1 MCVCVCSLCVCV
13 CSLCVCV
20 CVCVRVCV
28 CARACVCV
36 CVFMK
41 SVIQPDITLSN
52 IYSLPAAY
60 TTEKTSYLFTVIT
73 ILPYLL
79 NTGSVFP
86 SGMRN
91 GPFSTSR
98 ASMLE
103 HPGPPVSHTTRG
115 SVLGSLRL
123 SKNQ

>member
-1 MCVCVCSLCVCV
+1 
-13 CSLCVCV
+13 
-20 CVCVRVCV
+20 
-28 CARACVCV
+28 
-36 CVFMK
+36 MK